1 MPGRAVTEVCRF
13 ARADSAWLAR
23 AMSNWSQIGEPLLR
37 VEPRPF
43 PTLVLFDDE
52 CAYQVNPGERWIVT
66 ATRHGG
72 SVRLPNGRP
81 IAPIGVAITSPTV
94 GDTGV
99 FLAIALPDAW
109 RADPRYSAFET
120 RAGWERYLVGAF
132 AHEMTHARMLE
143 YLLPRLRALEAAI
156 YPDTVEDNAIQNRFG
171 HDRAFGEAIRAE
183 TELLY
188 RAAISPTSSTR
199 MQYVRDAQA
208 RMRERWSRYYVGDLE
223 AWSELEQVF
232 LDLEGVA
239 QWVAFHVRFGT
250 DVDASRAPGST
261 FERVL
266 ERFRD
271 AGDVWS
277 EDQGLLLIFALDGL
291 VPNWQQQLLS
301 PRAPTAFE
309 MLARAVSQNQ

>member
-1 MPGRAVTEVCRF
+1 MWHWTEV
-13 ARADSAWLAR
+13 
-23 AMSNWSQIGEPLLR
+23 GERLLR

-43 PTLVLFDDE
+43 PTLILFDNE
-52 CAYQVNPGERWIVT
+52 CAYHVNPAERWHVT
-66 ATRHGG
+66 ATSHGG
-72 SVRLPNGRP
+72 SVRLPNGRT
-81 IAPIGVAITSPTV
+81 IAPIGVAITSPTLA
-94 GDTGV
+94 DTAV

-120 RAGWERYLVGAF
+120 RSGWERYLIGAF
-132 AHEMTHARMLE
+132 AHEMTHARMLD

-171 HDRAFGEAIRAE
+171 HDRAFAQSIRAE

-188 RAAISPTSSTR
+188 RATLSPTSSTR
-199 MQYVRDAQA
+199 VKYVRDAQA
-208 RMRERWSRYYVGDLE
+208 LMRERWSRYYVGDLR

-239 QWVAFHVRFGT
+239 QWVAFHVRWGA
-250 DVDASRAPGST
+250 DVGASRAPGSL
-261 FERVL
+261 FERL
-266 ERFRD
+266 LNRFRD
-271 AGDVWS
+271 TGEVWS

-291 VPNWQQQLLS
+291 VPDWQRQLLA

-309 MLARAVSQNQ
+309 LLARAVSAGR